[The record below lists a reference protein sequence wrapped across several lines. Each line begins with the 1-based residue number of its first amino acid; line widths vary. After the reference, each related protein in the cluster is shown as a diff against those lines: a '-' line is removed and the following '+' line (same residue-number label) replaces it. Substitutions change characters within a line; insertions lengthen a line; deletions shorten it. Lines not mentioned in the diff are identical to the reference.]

1 MRKQFRLWLTDTEG
15 GNMLNEAIPFWKR
28 THMSPSVPPPAPPV
42 AAHAPPEEEV
52 PYEVHSERN
61 VKLKGVVDN
70 LANELGITEQVNKS
84 NYLKRALYHVVGV
97 MHPKFGTGGKVIFA
111 PMAAISDAVVRNA
124 MRDKELDVD
133 NDETLKMASSPVT
146 LINHLR
152 VLWGGFHNGTTL
164 EGATGN
170 RADNDRWFTSQ
181 DANYRQARLGK
192 YAQGHKSW
200 HPEPQE
206 APVAAPAAAA
216 AKAPAIMNPVIARM
230 NVLPD
235 YILAGY
241 DMTKLATIAQE
252 VASKYK
258 LPLPTEMELKQ
269 FMKRKGFIGTTESV
283 LPSVEQSKSHE

>member
-28 THMSPSVPPPAPPV
+28 MHMSPSVPTPPPPPM

-61 VKLKGVVDN
+61 GKLKGVVDA
-70 LANELGITEQVNKS
+70 LANELGIAEQMNKS
-84 NYLKRALYHVVGV
+84 NYLKRAFYHVVGI

-124 MRDKELDVD
+124 MKDKELDVD
-133 NDETLKMASSPVT
+133 NDDTLKMASSPVT

-152 VLWGGFHNGTTL
+152 LLWGGFHSGTTL

-170 RADNDRWFTSQ
+170 RVDNDRWFTSQ
-181 DANYRQARLGK
+181 DSDYRKARLGK

-200 HPEPQE
+200 HPEAQE
-206 APVAAPAAAA
+206 APQATPAASTAT
-216 AKAPAIMNPVIARM
+216 KSPVITNPVIARM
-230 NVLPD
+230 SAMPD
-235 YILAGY
+235 YWLAGA
-241 DMTKLATIAQE
+241 DMTKIASVAQDIAQ
-252 VASKYK
+252 KLN

-269 FMKRKGFIGTTESV
+269 FLKKKGVIGTIESA
-283 LPSVEQSKSHE
+283 LPSI